1 MKKILKLV
9 ILFIISMSVYYI
21 YKGTKDSNTI
31 ILNIGDELAVGINS
45 FGIDDYSYADYYKL
59 KIESYNT
66 NVEIINNYAEDN
78 LSLKLLQEKLK
89 NTNEIKKDLINSHIL
104 FICLGYNDLKY
115 KLSLEEN
122 ININRLNL
130 IISQIESDYNNVI
143 KEIRKYYKNKIIVI
157 GYYNTNST
165 DYYLNNGIIKL
176 NRVLKNNKDVVFI
189 DTYNEIKGDYYLSN
203 PGSYYP
209 NNKAYQLIADKII
222 AKTLEN

>member
-59 KIESYNT
+59 KIESYNN

-115 KLSLEEN
+115 KLVDSYNQYFGN
-122 ININRLNL
+122 IQEDSIDISEYNDYFGQNYLNVISYDKKGIVSDNNITKKPHIVFISFL
-130 IISQIESDYNNVI
+130 IISIISFVYIFIEW
-143 KEIRKYYKNKIIVI
+143 K
-157 GYYNTNST
+157 
-165 DYYLNNGIIKL
+165 
-176 NRVLKNNKDVVFI
+176 
-189 DTYNEIKGDYYLSN
+189 
-203 PGSYYP
+203 
-209 NNKAYQLIADKII
+209 KAI
-222 AKTLEN
+222 ENY